1 MIDQIVLNYDSEI
14 KLRVLNYDYNSES
27 EDLSDS
33 EVELE
38 DKVVIND
45 TIKNVQNLLSRIRNL
60 VKMVRKCGN
69 ICSYAKNKIKND
81 ESISNITNFIIDFHV
96 RWNSTFLMLKRLFKL
111 KQIVTMMTEKPSRIN
126 GITAKQIEK
135 MSKLDLTK
143 DDWSTIQILI
153 KVLEPFFEATKLLS
167 ARKYATLSSSFVV
180 MKVLM
185 KNLEELVQDPKE
197 RTIKAFIFE
206 KLIYHLVE
214 KTNITSDQQQVTLVI
229 FKKFPLNTN

>member
-1 MIDQIVLNYDSEI
+1 
-14 KLRVLNYDYNSES
+14 
-27 EDLSDS
+27 
-33 EVELE
+33 
-38 DKVVIND
+38 
-45 TIKNVQNLLSRIRNL
+45 
-60 VKMVRKCGN
+60 MVRKCGN

-143 DDWSTIQILI
+143 DDWSTIQVLI

-167 ARKYATLSSSFVV
+167 AIRKYATLSSSFVV

-229 FKKFPLNTN
+229 FKK

>member
-1 MIDQIVLNYDSEI
+1 
-14 KLRVLNYDYNSES
+14 
-27 EDLSDS
+27 
-33 EVELE
+33 
-38 DKVVIND
+38 VIND

-60 VKMVRKCGN
+60 VKMVRICGN
-69 ICSYAKNKIKND
+69 ICSYAINKIKND
-81 ESISNITNFIIDFHV
+81 ESISNNTNFIIDFHV

-153 KVLEPFFEATKLLS
+153 KVLEPFFEATKL
-167 ARKYATLSSSFVV
+167 KYATLSSSIVV

-185 KNLEELVQDPKE
+185 KNLEEFVQDPKE

-229 FKKFPLNTN
+229 LKSFL